1 MFCDD
6 SRGVDYL
13 HPREGRIVVD
23 LNVLLR
29 QSPYH
34 PVLGKPLLAFT
45 IKLITVLS
53 EHREILQLQQL
64 QDPVKRPFLIIFKQT
79 PYEFAVI
86 DLLICTRR
94 RSLRICVLEMF
105 QQLRKFRKVL
115 GDKVV
120 ERRLQRRCN
129 EIEAVFS
136 WLLPHLRKLLYK
148 LSLYSARDFV
158 RKLPTKQSS

>member
-86 DLLICTRR
+86 DLI
-94 RSLRICVLEMF
+94 
-105 QQLRKFRKVL
+105 
-115 GDKVV
+115 
-120 ERRLQRRCN
+120 N
-129 EIEAVFS
+129 
-136 WLLPHLRKLLYK
+136 LYK
-148 LSLYSARDFV
+148 AKIGKNMRTRDVPAASEIPKSAWR
-158 RKLPTKQSS
+158 